1 MSNATM
7 GSRVGSMVGHYR
19 LRRRLGAGRFGEVY
33 EAEDT
38 EYQRIVALKLI
49 APSYLHSSVFQ
60 ERFFREVQQIERLHD
75 PHVAPMHTW
84 GEIDGQLYIDMHLI
98 DGHDLGTLLSRYGP
112 LSPPR
117 AVAIV
122 GQIASALDHA
132 HAHEVIHSDV
142 KPANILITRYGFACL
157 VDFGLANAATEA
169 GLTRT
174 GTGIGTLAYM
184 APEQFR
190 PTEVTNRAD
199 VYALACVLFECLTGS
214 QPYTADDRI
223 ELIEAHMKSPPPR
236 PSQVRSNIPRAF
248 DEVIARG
255 MAKEHTR
262 RYASAGY
269 LALAAYHALAA
280 RDQYQAD
287 TIMRGGPAATPAD
300 SLGYVDPTLGAGQP
314 IPPSTAMPAAP
325 VHSFFPPPADADT
338 VVPAATVHTPRH
350 ATESIARSPAPA
362 ENRSATQQPAIETVR
377 VPPPTAWMPSP
388 TPEQVPSAEPP
399 RRRRIGRRTLIALI
413 ATAVL
418 VIASVASLVA
428 FLAFGSFGSSP
439 GPGPSSTSA
448 LALPFIGLRGPE
460 NVAVDRA
467 GNIFV
472 TDHLNSRV
480 LELPAGSHTQTELPF
495 TGLRGPGGVAVDA
508 ADTIFVTDYLNNRV
522 LKLPAGSHTQTELP
536 FIGLHEPRDVGVDT
550 LGNVYVTDN
559 LSRVLKLSV
568 ASQTQT
574 ELPFTG
580 LIMPDD
586 LAVDAAGNIYV
597 ADYGN
602 NRVLKLPA
610 GSHTQAELPYK
621 GLNEPVGVAVDT
633 AGNAYVT
640 DCFNNQVL
648 KLPPGSD
655 TQVVLPLTGIRDAT
669 GMTVDSNG
677 NVYVAD
683 YENDRVLKL
692 PAS

>member
-1 MSNATM
+1 MSNATI

-49 APSYLHSSVFQ
+49 APSYVHSSVFQ

-84 GEIDGQLYIDMHLI
+84 GEIDGQLYIDMHMI
-98 DGHDLGTLLSRYGP
+98 DGTDLGTLLSRYGP

-122 GQIASALDHA
+122 GQVASALDHA

-157 VDFGLANAATEA
+157 VDFGLAIAASEA

-184 APEQFR
+184 APEQFG

-199 VYALACVLFECLTGS
+199 IYALACVLFECLTGS

-223 ELIEAHMKSPPPR
+223 ELIEAHMKSAPPR
-236 PSQVRSNIPRAF
+236 PSQVRSDIPRAF

-280 RDQYQAD
+280 RDQHQAD
-287 TIMRGGPAATPAD
+287 TIMRDGQAATPANPLED
-300 SLGYVDPTLGAGQP
+300 VDPTLGAEQP
-314 IPPSTAMPAAP
+314 IPPSRTAMPAAP
-325 VHSFFPPPADADT
+325 AHSFFPPPADADT
-338 VVPAATVHTPRH
+338 AAPAATVHTPRY
-350 ATESIARSPAPA
+350 AAESIARSPAPA
-362 ENRSATQQPAIETVR
+362 ENRSATQQPAGKTVG
-377 VPPPTAWMPSP
+377 VPPPTAWIPSP
-388 TPEQVPSAEPP
+388 TLDQVPSAEPP

-418 VIASVASLVA
+418 VIAGVASLVT
-428 FLAFGSFGSSP
+428 FLAFGSSP
-439 GPGPSSTSA
+439 APRPSSTSP
-448 LALPFIGLRGPE
+448 LALPFTGLRGPE
-460 NVAVDRA
+460 NVAVDRS

-472 TDHLNSRV
+472 TDHFNSRV
-480 LELPAGSHTQTELPF
+480 LELPAGSRTQMELPF
-495 TGLRGPGGVAVDA
+495 TGLRGPAGVAVDA
-508 ADTIFVTDYLNNRV
+508 AGTIFVTDYLNNRV
-522 LKLPAGSHTQTELP
+522 LELPAGSHTQAELP
-536 FIGLHEPRDVGVDT
+536 FTGLHEPRDVAVDA

-559 LSRVLKLSV
+559 FSRVLKLSV

-574 ELPFTG
+574 EMPFTG
-580 LIMPDD
+580 LVMPDD
-586 LAVDAAGNIYV
+586 LAVDAAGSVYV

-621 GLNEPVGVAVDT
+621 GLNEPAGIAVDS

-640 DCFNNQVL
+640 DSFNNQVL

-655 TQVVLPLTGIRDAT
+655 TQVVLPVTGIRDAT
-669 GMTVDSNG
+669 GMTVDSKG
-677 NVYVAD
+677 NVFIAD
-683 YENDRVLKL
+683 YGNDRVLKL